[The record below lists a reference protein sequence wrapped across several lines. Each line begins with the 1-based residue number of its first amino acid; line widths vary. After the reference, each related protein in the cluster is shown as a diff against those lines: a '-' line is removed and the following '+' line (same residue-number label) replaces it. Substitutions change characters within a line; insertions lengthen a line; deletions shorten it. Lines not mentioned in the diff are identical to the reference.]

1 MSNYNEYCLSWTEFH
16 RDTRQL
22 ARQLLDDCNGSPPW
36 EGIIGIARGGLVPA
50 TILARELDI
59 RLVDSLC
66 IASYNHDKQGE
77 IEILKPVAG
86 DGSGFLLVDD
96 LVDTGVTARV
106 ARQLLPQAHF
116 VAVYAKPAGRADAQ
130 QFAREFPQDTW
141 LHFPWDIDTGFKPP
155 MIDTLQD

>member
-1 MSNYNEYCLSWTEFH
+1 MSDYNEYCLSWAEFH

-22 ARQLLDDCNGSPPW
+22 ARQLLDDCNGDPPW
-36 EGIIGIARGGLVPA
+36 QGIIGIARGGLVPA
-50 TILARELDI
+50 TILARELNI

-77 IEILKPVAG
+77 VEILKPVPG
-86 DGSGFLLVDD
+86 DGAGFLLVDD

-106 ARQLLPQAHF
+106 ARELLPRADF
-116 VAVYAKPAGRADAQ
+116 VAVYAKPAGRDRAQ

-141 LHFPWDIDTGFKPP
+141 LHFPWDSDTGYRAP
-155 MIDTLQD
+155 MVENK